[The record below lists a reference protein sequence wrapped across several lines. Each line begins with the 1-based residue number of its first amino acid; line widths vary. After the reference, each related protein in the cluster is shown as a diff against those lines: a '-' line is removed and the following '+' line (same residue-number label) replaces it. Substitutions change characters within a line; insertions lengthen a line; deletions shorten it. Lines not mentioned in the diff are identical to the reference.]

1 MTADAPALKSA
12 LDNRSDIQ
20 SANDSFMSF
29 LSQPGYWW
37 TAAEKIA
44 IAEESRLANRCAVC
58 QKKKAALSRGQILGQ
73 HPPSPHLGDEVIG
86 IVHQIIT
93 DQGRITR
100 TQLDAL
106 EADGLSRLA
115 YVELVG
121 VVVCIFSIDEFHRA
135 LDLPL
140 PSLPHPRPGNP
151 SRAQPATLEQ
161 TTGFVPMIPRSGL
174 MPADQDL
181 WPKGFGANVI
191 RALSGTPDL
200 VRQWKR
206 IAGAFYLQVEEMGN
220 LVQADSRLLNRM
232 QMELIAGRVSAIN
245 QCFY

>member
-1 MTADAPALKSA
+1 MAGHANTLKSA

-20 SANDSFMSF
+20 SAADSFLDL
-29 LSQPGYWW
+29 LSQSGYWW

-44 IAEESRLANRCAVC
+44 IAEETRLANRCLLC
-58 QKKKAALSRGQILGQ
+58 QERKEALSRSHIQGQ
-73 HPPSPHLGDEVIG
+73 HPPSPLLGEEVIG

-100 TQLDAL
+100 SQLDAL
-106 EADGLSRLA
+106 EANGLSRLA

-121 VVVCIFSIDEFHRA
+121 VVVCLFSIDEFHRA

-140 PSLPHPRPGNP
+140 PSLPHPRSGLP

-191 RALSGTPDL
+191 RALSATPDL

-220 LVQADSRLLNRM
+220 LVQADSRVLNRI

>member
-44 IAEESRLANRCAVC
+44 IAEESRLANRCALC

-106 EADGLSRLA
+106 ETDGLSRLA

-121 VVVCIFSIDEFHRA
+121 VVVCIFSIDEKLFQ
-135 LDLPL
+135 
-140 PSLPHPRPGNP
+140 G
-151 SRAQPATLEQ
+151 
-161 TTGFVPMIPRSGL
+161 
-174 MPADQDL
+174 
-181 WPKGFGANVI
+181 
-191 RALSGTPDL
+191 
-200 VRQWKR
+200 
-206 IAGAFYLQVEEMGN
+206 
-220 LVQADSRLLNRM
+220 
-232 QMELIAGRVSAIN
+232 
-245 QCFY
+245 